1 MTDNNIKR
9 PRACDPETVDFH
21 NPMQSN
27 NSYDPKYCILL
38 TDHISKG
45 FSLNS
50 FDVGVSSAT
59 IQSWLR
65 THEEFALARE
75 RGERRKLKMLEAAG
89 IKMAVADGNATVWK
103 TLISQYGVMEKSVT
117 ENVHHHTH
125 EKVVTG
131 EGEEEVIKLTGHEER
146 LAKIRELSKR
156 LGITAA
162 SEDVIDAEVE
172 EGNASDE
179 S

>member
-1 MTDNNIKR
+1 MSENNKKR

-38 TDHISKG
+38 TDHIAKG

-75 RGERRKLKMLEAAG
+75 RGERRKLKLLEAAG
-89 IKMAVADGNATVWK
+89 IKMAVTESNSTVWK
-103 TLISQYGVMEKSVT
+103 VLMSQYGVT
-117 ENVHHHTH
+117 ERTESVHHHSH
-125 EKVVTG
+125 HHRSESK
-131 EGEEEVIKLTGHEER
+131 ESEPIKLTGHEER
-146 LAKIRELSKR
+146 LARIRELSDR
-156 LGITAA
+156 LGISGS
-162 SEDVIDAEVE
+162 SEVIEVE
-172 EGNASDE
+172 IEDE